1 MGDTDYSGN
10 GFNQGGDGAIFGDP
24 GSDPGS
30 VSDYDTWDWK
40 QIEAA
45 INGMSAGVDDS
56 DNQSHA
62 LAVSDPNSLN
72 KAANAFYAVQVTLSE
87 IADSLDAQAKA
98 LAGPDGPWKG
108 DAADSFI
115 TMMTTFSR
123 QVKATADVLSGGAT
137 GTHSIPQQLA
147 DNAVNLLNAKNKIVE
162 IDNWYANQAIQM
174 GVHPM
179 SNGLIPISQKPQLV
193 QMMTSDMR
201 AVLKS
206 LAGEYQ
212 VTIDSVRSPQPITSP
227 GDNNPDT
234 IPQPNPDDLT
244 NTDGLTD
251 PGLQPAN
258 LSDLQAGQDSPLA
271 PFPGDLSTGDG
282 SGLPFGGSDPALMD
296 AALNPAGGIGDPSPF
311 PGGTDTGGLNGL
323 ADPAAFPGGTDTG
336 GPGGLGD
343 PSAFPGGTD
352 VGTGPNGLPLNSFTP
367 TPFPLSTST
376 KAASQA
382 GTGEDGL
389 TDPLTDG
396 AGDSFPGELGTGGT
410 GGLGD
415 PASFPGSL
423 STESGLPDGTGLDS
437 GLGDGA
443 GDGLG
448 DGVGGLGAPGS
459 GEGLGDGLG
468 AGGMPYMPGMGGGA
482 GQGQGQNLERSDASG
497 LLSGD
502 AEPWAGSTDVG
513 GGEAGSP
520 LGALAGGPGLDGLG
534 GDSLGDGIGGLGAGE
549 GLGEGG
555 MPYLPGM
562 GGGAGQGQG
571 QNNERSDASG
581 LLSGDA
587 EPWSGLPEAAEEA
600 GTLLGAA
607 AGGPG
612 LHGLGADLF
621 AASPVGEPLAEEPV
635 TATALPDGEWSAA
648 GADEA
653 AAAEAEQAA
662 GAGEGMPYMPGM
674 GGGAGPGQGQANE
687 RSDASG
693 LLEGDGEPW
702 EGAPAAT
709 GEAGSPQG
717 AAAGAAGLELGAEAA
732 AVEVALSA
740 AAVAA
745 TATVAGAQTAQQHQH
760 QRRHEDPVAV
770 VPLVLAGEAVA
781 WSEEPAAAEP
791 PAGEAV
797 LTQEAVEAAAT
808 AEAEALEQAT
818 AGAVAEPE
826 PPLAL
831 VGGADAGSGE
841 ESAAW
846 DVGGDTLVPLLW
858 GLVGP
863 EEERDV
869 LSSGYA
875 TAEDGTW
882 GAHPVVAPAGDAEEE
897 EGPTWTTWRPD
908 QTPAPGGLTAAAI
921 AATGAL
927 TARSTDEVP
936 EEEPEEQTEE
946 EPAEEP
952 QRRSIADLLVQDG
965 DIWGGPA

>member
-1 MGDTDYSGN
+1 MVEAGGDEGTMGDTDYSGN

-115 TMMTTFSR
+115 NMMTTFSR

-147 DNAVNLLNAKNKIVE
+147 DNAANLLNAKNKIVE

-174 GVHPM
+174 GVQPM

-227 GDNNPDT
+227 GDNNPDD
-234 IPQPNPDDLT
+234 IPQPNPDDLSD
-244 NTDGLTD
+244 TDGVND
-251 PGLQPAN
+251 PGLQPAD
-258 LSDLQAGQDSPLA
+258 LSDLQGSQDPALA

-282 SGLPFGGSDPALMD
+282 SGLPFGASDPGLMD
-296 AALNPAGGIGDPSPF
+296 AALNPGAGIGDPSPF
-311 PGGTDTGGLNGL
+311 PGGTDTGGLSDL

-336 GPGGLGD
+336 GPGGLDD

-352 VGTGPNGLPLNSFTP
+352 VGTGPDGLPLDSFTP

-376 KAASQA
+376 KGA
-382 GTGEDGL
+382 GQLGAGEEDL
-389 TDPLTDG
+389 ADPLTDG
-396 AGDSFPGELGTGGT
+396 AGESFPGDLGTGAGAGV

-415 PASFPGSL
+415 PASFPGGL
-423 STESGLPDGTGLDS
+423 STESGLPDGTGL
-437 GLGDGA
+437 

-448 DGVGGLGAPGS
+448 DGVGGLG
-459 GEGLGDGLG
+459 D
-468 AGGMPYMPGMGGGA
+468 
-482 GQGQGQNLERSDASG
+482 
-497 LLSGD
+497 
-502 AEPWAGSTDVG
+502 AGS
-513 GGEAGSP
+513 
-520 LGALAGGPGLDGLG
+520 
-534 GDSLGDGIGGLGAGE
+534 GE

-555 MPYLPGM
+555 MPYMPGM

-587 EPWSGLPEAAEEA
+587 EPWSGLPEAAEETGA
-600 GTLLGAA
+600 LLGAA

-612 LHGLGADLF
+612 LHGLGADPFTAL
-621 AASPVGEPLAEEPV
+621 PTGGQLTEDPV
-635 TATALPDGEWSAA
+635 TAAALPDEEWSAA
-648 GADEA
+648 EAGGA
-653 AAAEAEQAA
+653 AA

-674 GGGAGPGQGQANE
+674 GGGTGQAQGQNGE

-693 LLEGDGEPW
+693 LLEGDGDPW
-702 EGAPAAT
+702 EGAPAPT

-717 AAAGAAGLELGAEAA
+717 ATAGAAGLELGAEVTEAAEAA
-732 AVEVALSA
+732 AVLSA
-740 AAVAA
+740 AAALAA
-745 TATVAGAQTAQQHQH
+745 Q
-760 QRRHEDPVAV
+760 QRRHDDPVVA
-770 VPLVLAGEAVA
+770 VPLALAGEAVA
-781 WSEEPAAAEP
+781 WGEQPA
-791 PAGEAV
+791 
-797 LTQEAVEAAAT
+797 TVEAAA
-808 AEAEALEQAT
+808 EAEASAAEQALT
-818 AGAVAEPE
+818 GAGEEPE
-826 PPLAL
+826 LLPAL
-831 VGGADAGSGE
+831 VGEAGPGSGE
-841 ESAAW
+841 ETAAW

-863 EEERDV
+863 DEERDV

-875 TAEDGTW
+875 TAEEGTW
-882 GAHPVVAPAGDAEEE
+882 GGRSVVAPGGDAEEEQEE

-927 TARSTDEVP
+927 SARSTDEVP
-936 EEEPEEQTEE
+936 EEEPEEETDE
-946 EPAEEP
+946 EPEEKP

-965 DIWGGPA
+965 DIWGDLGSGAAL